1 MTGAHPEKGRFAGDS
16 APWLRGDAMD
26 DDLPLE
32 IAHAEMDAAVQT
44 GDAIALNLSGGW
56 LMRYCGAWWVLCGI
70 GWLRLTDE
78 ATAADIDHVAACL
91 AEVTEDADGSSAEG
105 PELRSPVDSAEE

>member
-32 IAHAEMDAAVQT
+32 MGHAEMDAAVQAAN
-44 GDAIALNLSGGW
+44 AIQLNLAGGW
-56 LMRYCGAWWVLCGI
+56 LMRYRRRLVGAVRDRVAPTHPRGNCG
-70 GWLRLTDE
+70 R
-78 ATAADIDHVAACL
+78 HR
-91 AEVTEDADGSSAEG
+91 
-105 PELRSPVDSAEE
+105 PRRRPPRRSR

>member
-1 MTGAHPEKGRFAGDS
+1 MTGAQPEKGRFAADS
-16 APWLRGDAMD
+16 APWLRGDATD

-32 IAHAEMDAAVQT
+32 MAHAEMDAAVQT

-78 ATAADIDHVAACL
+78 ATAADIDHVAARL
-91 AEVTEDADGSSAEG
+91 AEDADGSSAEG
-105 PELRSPVDSAEE
+105 LELLSPVESAEE